1 MDYYKVLGIASN
13 ASRKEIKAAYRMLAL
28 RLHPDI
34 NHNNDPSKRQEFA
47 RVNEAYET
55 LNDVDKRKSYDKL
68 IGLNKVL
75 KRDRPKNNY
84 NGYSHDPYAPRKEV
98 DPKHFNAPLWNAWH
112 YGDNAIIKPSVIQ
125 LNNFMHLKDS
135 KDQAYFRKKMNSNRL
150 NINIDEYNVN
160 NYNSHLKQENVNV
173 KDTKESATEKLNI
186 KRNDRKSQGGN
197 SNTAAYNTKEPNESC
212 CIS

>member
-1 MDYYKVLGIASN
+1 
-13 ASRKEIKAAYRMLAL
+13 
-28 RLHPDI
+28 
-34 NHNNDPSKRQEFA
+34 
-47 RVNEAYET
+47 
-55 LNDVDKRKSYDKL
+55 
-68 IGLNKVL
+68 
-75 KRDRPKNNY
+75 
-84 NGYSHDPYAPRKEV
+84 
-98 DPKHFNAPLWNAWH
+98 
-112 YGDNAIIKPSVIQ
+112 
-125 LNNFMHLKDS
+125 MHLKDS

-186 KRNDRKSQGGN
+186 KRNDRKTQGGN